1 MSKSINL
8 PFKPGVPLRE
18 QCSHGKTWD
27 EFCLDC
33 RIVWLEHDMEE
44 RERQLRR
51 DRAELEQLRAAAETS
66 VVLWAMHIPGPD
78 DVWACASKEAAEKR
92 ATEHNDAIQKLGLA
106 AQFGMQEESVLA
118 RVIEWPHSAESHAES
133 LRDDV
138 ADTL

>member
-1 MSKSINL
+1 VTKAQQI
-8 PFKPGVPLRE
+8 V
-18 QCSHGKTWD
+18 D
-27 EFCLDC
+27 EIIDDLTGRSGLDGAWC
-33 RIVWLEHDMEE
+33 DIDADTQSAITEEWRRIVE
-44 RERQLRR
+44 RHLRP
-51 DRAELEQLRAAAETS
+51 AAETS